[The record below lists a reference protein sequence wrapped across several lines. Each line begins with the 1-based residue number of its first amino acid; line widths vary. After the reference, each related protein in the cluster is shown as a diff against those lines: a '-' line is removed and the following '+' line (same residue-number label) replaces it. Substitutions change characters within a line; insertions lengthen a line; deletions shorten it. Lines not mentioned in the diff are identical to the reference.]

1 MIERTAPAEAPALGP
16 RLLPPEPARLGGPG
30 EARRVAL
37 GPTRVE
43 GSTALPPARLRAV
56 LDAVEG
62 RDVTLA
68 EIEDARLAL
77 LGAYRAAGF
86 PYVAVAARL
95 APQADGRP
103 ALVLAVTEGH
113 VAALRLEGEEIGP
126 ASRQARRFLDPVL
139 HQRPLPAAA
148 LERALLLA
156 GDIPGVT
163 AQGVLRPIAG
173 DPGALELVV
182 RLTRRPVSGFVTLDN
197 RGYPLT
203 GRWQGWPS
211 RS

>member
-1 MIERTAPAEAPALGP
+1 
-16 RLLPPEPARLGGPG
+16 
-30 EARRVAL
+30 
-37 GPTRVE
+37 VE

-56 LDAVEG
+56 LDAVAG
-62 RDVTLA
+62 REVTLA

-103 ALVLAVTEGH
+103 ALILAVTEGH

-126 ASRQARRFLDPVL
+126 ASRQAMRFLEPVL

-163 AQGVLRPIAG
+163 AQGVQQLVAG
-173 DPGALELVV
+173 LLKLLVV
-182 RLTRRPVSGFVTLDN
+182 HHRRDVGLSGYPGPFFSGQDAVGLGLCEIAVLNLTLKLDAAFLSVLIQQQDGGRRPLL
-197 RGYPLT
+197 Y
-203 GRWQGWPS
+203 GRSQLAL
-211 RS
+211 RL